1 MLFII
6 DRARDP
12 IIKGELCWESLMG
25 GICERIN
32 RLIVG
37 CSDMKWPERDQNTM
51 AFSHEQNWICYVFK
65 DIFGLDSVNT

>member
-1 MLFII
+1 
-6 DRARDP
+6 
-12 IIKGELCWESLMG
+12 MG